1 MSKSIDDFVADI
13 DKVFPGHGILRAHER
28 MSSRSGRAESALAAF
43 VVATVY
49 DLYDETSPEASNVKR
64 LATALE
70 LAAYELAKLEEQ
82 LQQTSRALGSGRH
95 H

>member
-1 MSKSIDDFVADI
+1 MSKSIDDFVAEI
-13 DKVFPGHGILRAHER
+13 DKVFPGHGILKTHER
-28 MSSRSGRAESALAAF
+28 MNSRSVSAENALAAF

-70 LAAYELAKLEEQ
+70 LASYELAKLEEQ
-82 LQQTSRALGSGRH
+82 LQQTSRTLGYGRH
-95 H
+95 Y